1 MGVVYENIVRSLFF
15 FRMDPE
21 QAHEV
26 GGKVLRAIPRV
37 PGLCSLL
44 RAYSQVCED
53 RPVKL
58 FCLGVP
64 QSHRI
69 GGWNG

>member
-1 MGVVYENIVRSLFF
+1 MGVVYENIVRPFL

-44 RAYSQVCED
+44 RV
-53 RPVKL
+53 RTVK
-58 FCLGVP
+58 
-64 QSHRI
+64 SAKTAR
-69 GGWNG
+69 